1 MFVIG
6 KKLIISSKLD
16 IIRIDGYDGLQ
27 KDCKTVL
34 KNEEKHTKYEHSNII
49 EIENKIE
56 IKVKT

>member
-6 KKLIISSKLD
+6 KKFILSSKLD

-34 KNEEKHTKYEHSNII
+34 ENEENHTK
-49 EIENKIE
+49 
-56 IKVKT
+56 